1 MASFLPGLKRSQA
14 AGPAAADPFAAYL
27 SKEPAFDEFA
37 GSPAAAAAKACAQ
50 CGVPRE
56 DWTFDELSVCGGCG
70 VIMERPIDSGAEY
83 RFFGLEERGGGDPCR
98 VGAPLDARFPSSGL
112 GTIILSHATGG
123 NSSTRIAM
131 ARVRRYHT
139 WNLLPYRERSLLQ
152 VFEQIALAA
161 TNYGLDGRVMDIAKD
176 MYVKLVEHCDRRGMS
191 RTSVVASSI
200 YSALK
205 QVGQPRKPKEI
216 AEMFHLNMTQMT
228 KSLKYFQEILCMAHQ
243 RGLLAGGHADPA
255 AMPSTKAS
263 DYVSNPLSK
272 LPISRAEFLQLRE
285 AAAALANRVEELE
298 ICPENMPPSLAA
310 GVIAFLLKKRGGD
323 EKAAADSKAVGA
335 DSKAAADTEDPPIT
349 HERIAAVCEVS
360 EGTLQKCLKKLEAA
374 DAAGLL
380 GLKNGATE

>member
-1 MASFLPGLKRSQA
+1 MTEAMKPTLFPARMAQSSRQDADSFDTFFTA
-14 AGPAAADPFAAYL
+14 AKEFEGSAAAPVPAAP
-27 SKEPAFDEFA
+27 PTTMTC
-37 GSPAAAAAKACAQ
+37 PTCN
-50 CGVPRE
+50 VPRE
-56 DWTFDELSVCGGCG
+56 DWTFDDLSLCGTCG
-70 VIMERPIDSGAEY
+70 TVMERPIDSGAEY

-98 VGAPLDARFPSSGL
+98 VGAPMDTRFPTSGL
-112 GTIILSHATGG
+112 GTMILSHAQGG

-161 TNYGLDGRVMDIAKD
+161 TNNGFDTRTMDIAKD

-205 QVGQPRKPKEI
+205 KVGQPRKPKEI
-216 AEMFHLNMTQMT
+216 ADMFHLSTAQFT

-243 RGLLAGGHADPA
+243 RGLLTSEHADPS
-255 AMPSTKAS
+255 AMPSTRAS
-263 DYVSNPLSK
+263 DYISHPLSK
-272 LPISRAEFLQLRE
+272 LPISRSSFQVVRE
-285 AAAALANRVEELE
+285 WAMRVANEVEDEE

-310 GVIAFLLKKRGGD
+310 GVIALILSR
-323 EKAAADSKAVGA
+323 
-335 DSKAAADTEDPPIT
+335 TEDPET
-349 HERIAAVCEVS
+349 VSHEAIAGVCGVS

-374 DAAGLL
+374 AAAGQIQA
-380 GLKNGATE
+380 LK